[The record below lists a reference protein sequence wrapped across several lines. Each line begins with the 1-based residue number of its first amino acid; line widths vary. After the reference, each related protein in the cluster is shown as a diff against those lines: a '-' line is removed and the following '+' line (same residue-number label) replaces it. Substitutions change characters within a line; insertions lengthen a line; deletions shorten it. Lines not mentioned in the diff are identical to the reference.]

1 MTQEEYLEA
10 LRSGAKMNF
19 NDLIKLINE
28 NYNYTPASFINGD
41 LQNTATENQGSAK
54 LFCFGVIH
62 QLTKLEVLHCFG
74 EHYQG
79 VLNDPKVILTKISEI
94 SLSMVGKV

>member
-1 MTQEEYLEA
+1 VVAMTGPLVIIKDIRSVGMTQEEYLEA

-41 LQNTATENQGSAK
+41 LQNTARVVKNA
-54 LFCFGVIH
+54 LVVF
-62 QLTKLEVLHCFG
+62 TK
-74 EHYQG
+74 
-79 VLNDPKVILTKISEI
+79 T
-94 SLSMVGKV
+94 M

>member
-1 MTQEEYLEA
+1 LVLQEEYLEA

-41 LQNTATENQGSAK
+41 LQNSVTENQGLIDWLHKSSSK
-54 LFCFGVIH
+54 ILFRIR
-62 QLTKLEVLHCFG
+62 L
-74 EHYQG
+74 
-79 VLNDPKVILTKISEI
+79 
-94 SLSMVGKV
+94 